1 MALHPQVR
9 KQKLKL
15 TSRKLALQARM
26 AEDRDS
32 LREVREQLKQLAP
45 PKPKQEGV

>member
-15 TSRKLALQARM
+15 KAAKLTLQSRIQDDRDKLAQVN
-26 AEDRDS
+26 DQ
-32 LREVREQLKQLAP
+32 LRQLAP
-45 PKPKQEGV
+45 KKPTKEIV